1 MRTATKYVLVMYAAA
16 IALLF
21 SLNYLV
27 PQSDTV
33 TDAQMLPIATV
44 FIIVVVLMAVSF
56 GVWYSSRKQPPQ

>member
-33 TDAQMLPIATV
+33 TDAQMLPIAIIY
-44 FIIVVVLMAVSF
+44 IIVVVMMAVSF
-56 GVWYSSRKQPPQ
+56 GLWYLNRKQPPQ